1 MSLNSIGSYVK
12 THPIKASLALAFTAF
27 VSLKVAHEIPLRNL
41 DSRYIASL
49 RENNFELDELVKAY
63 QNINPT
69 DIIIELV
76 GENILNVMNQKG
88 EIQFVITCP

>member
-1 MSLNSIGSYVK
+1 MSLNSIGSSVK
-12 THPIKASLALAFTAF
+12 AHPIRTSLALALTAF

-41 DSRYIASL
+41 DSRYTASL

-63 QNINPT
+63 QRINPA
-69 DIIIELV
+69 DIAIELV

-88 EIQFVITCP
+88 ETQFVITCP